1 MKITIKNRWEDI
13 TLADMEKIT
22 DLQSVKMP
30 DEEKMMDLI
39 SILTGINGDELAEIP
54 MTDIITLSAE
64 LNFLAQPIPK
74 KVVNPKPEICGR
86 KFYHILN
93 PEQILAGQFLDY
105 KIILEQEH
113 IDRKLARLIACFT
126 IPEGHTYNDGYDTD
140 ELVDFLNENLSVVEG
155 QSLVNFFTIQFNA
168 YSAAILTSSIKKLKQ
183 AMKKA
188 KTYNEKQNFQT
199 AIKIMKKSKE
209 EILAQNTG
217 LLF

>member
-140 ELVDFLNENLSVVEG
+140 ELVNFLNENLSVVEG